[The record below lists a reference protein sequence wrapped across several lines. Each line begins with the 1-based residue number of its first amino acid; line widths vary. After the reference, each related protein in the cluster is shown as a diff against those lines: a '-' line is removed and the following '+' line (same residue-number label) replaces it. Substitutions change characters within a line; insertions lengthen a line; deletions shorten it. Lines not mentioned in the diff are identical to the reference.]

1 MKRISLVIITL
12 TLLSFS
18 SFAQPS
24 KPEYQILDLSKK
36 KFEWM
41 VNKNTDSLKV
51 LLDEQVKYIH
61 SNGWTQSK
69 HEVIEDCLSG
79 KLIYQKIEISEAT
92 VRLYNATAIV
102 TGKGKF
108 SGAVNQTP
116 FVLDL
121 TYTEVYIKENNRWLL
136 ASRHSNKMP

>member
-1 MKRISLVIITL
+1 MKKNNFLLITFI
-12 TLLSFS
+12 LLSFS
-18 SFAQPS
+18 SFAQPGNL
-24 KPEYQILDLSKK
+24 ERQILDLSKR
-36 KFEWM
+36 KFDWM
-41 VNKNTDSLKV
+41 VNKNTDSLKAI
-51 LLDEQVKYIH
+51 LDEQVKYIH

-69 HEVIEDCLSG
+69 QEVIDDCISG
-79 KLIYQKIEISEAT
+79 KLVYQKIEVIEAA

-121 TYTEVYIKENNRWLL
+121 TYTEVYIKKDNHWLL
-136 ASRHSNKMP
+136 VSRHSNKMP

>member
-1 MKRISLVIITL
+1 MKKNNFLLLTL
-12 TLLSFS
+12 ILLSFS
-18 SFAQPS
+18 SFAQPGNL
-24 KPEYQILDLSKK
+24 ERQILDLSKR
-36 KFEWM
+36 KFDWM
-41 VNKNTDSLKV
+41 VNKNIDSLKAV
-51 LLDEQVKYIH
+51 LDEQVKYIH

-69 HEVIEDCLSG
+69 KEVIDDCLSG
-79 KLIYQKIEISEAT
+79 KLIYQKIEINEAT

-121 TYTEVYIKENNRWLL
+121 AYTEVYVKKDNHWLL
-136 ASRHSNKMP
+136 VSRHSNKMP